1 LGVSQK
7 PSKIKEIRIQN
18 YEKTRNI
25 PNYLDKI
32 KLKSKGT
39 IKNQIQYLKRFDR
52 YLDDI
57 YDKTNETVLDEIISM
72 PQGQQQR
79 WLQQIQ

>member
-1 LGVSQK
+1 MSQK
-7 PSKIKEIRIQN
+7 SSKIKEISIQN

>member
-1 LGVSQK
+1 VSQK

>member
-1 LGVSQK
+1 MSQK

>member
-1 LGVSQK
+1 MSQK
-7 PSKIKEIRIQN
+7 SSKIKEISIQN

-52 YLDDI
+52 YLGDI